1 MSDTNPEPALVH
13 DRTVLRSNGVADAL
27 SPLVR
32 RLIAP
37 NPGPF
42 TFTGTCSYI
51 IGRGRVTIV
60 DPGPDNDEHL
70 AALLRAVEGE
80 TVDAIAIT
88 HTHVDHSPL
97 TAKLKA
103 ATGAKIIGCAAH
115 VEIRNDASGRLD
127 ASHDLAYAPDAEM
140 RDGDIFEGAGYS
152 LTAIATPGHASNHL
166 CFAIAED
173 DSLLCGDHVMAWST
187 TIVAPPDGQMS
198 DYMTSLDK
206 LAKRS
211 ERVFHPGHG
220 ATVADPQRYCRALAH
235 HRRQREHSIL
245 NALAAHEDTIAGL
258 VERIYVGLDDRLKKA
273 AALSVLAHMEDL
285 VARGLADAGGAATL
299 DAHYRRT

>member
-13 DRTVLRSNGVADAL
+13 DRTVLKSNGVADAL

-51 IGRGRVTIV
+51 VGRGRVTIV

-127 ASHDLAYAPDAEM
+127 ASHDLAYAPGAEM

-173 DSLLCGDHVMAWST
+173 DSLLCGDHVMAWSPT
-187 TIVAPPDGQMS
+187 RNAIAAPSP
-198 DYMTSLDK
+198 
-206 LAKRS
+206 
-211 ERVFHPGHG
+211 
-220 ATVADPQRYCRALAH
+220 
-235 HRRQREHSIL
+235 
-245 NALAAHEDTIAGL
+245 TIAASANIQSSMRLLRMKTRSPGWSSASMSGL
-258 VERIYVGLDDRLKKA
+258 TIG
-273 AALSVLAHMEDL
+273 
-285 VARGLADAGGAATL
+285 
-299 DAHYRRT
+299 